1 MIEQLNTAY
10 IQYRR
15 VKALVLLGLL
25 TAGILLY
32 SLSGGF
38 PPWAWRFLFQVL
50 PQLFRLWSVQGA
62 ALLLPLFGLMLLSVA
77 LLVLW
82 IIIITLICKVI
93 IHWQR
98 DAADQQRFEG
108 DLREAERLADEGLAT
123 EAVYAQYN
131 QRTEQ
136 VPVAAPPAQARQR
149 ANTRPTREPG
159 SSITP
164 VPSTYPPPV
173 TRPQTARRVSVPPA
187 AMRAQGMRG
196 QAEVYAQGPY
206 AAPAHTAFV
215 GHQLRIVQSPLVD
228 DPVDEV
234 DSYGDDAPSPVSWQD
249 VTRRRRRAEWDEEDT
264 LDVAQHDTMPVP
276 AAVFEE
282 DSAVFEEDEDSL
294 ADFATQPGRDT
305 EEPVVPE
312 VPLQLVVGIG
322 LDPGITRKDAPNED
336 SLFAI
341 QGMRV
346 TDAGPTPAGLFVV
359 ADGMGGHANGREASR
374 LAIRSLTEIIVPE
387 LLRDVSGEGVLGE
400 DIFLAMLKEGVH
412 RANLAIYKRNRERPQ
427 MMGTTVTAVLIANA
441 TAYVMNVGD
450 SRTYLYRT
458 DEGLKQLTRDHSL
471 VARLVEDGT
480 ITRDEVYTHPRRN
493 QIYRCLGERASVE
506 MDTLIKPLQAG
517 DSLILC
523 SDGLWEM
530 VRDGSIENIVAS
542 SAHPTLA
549 SSALVQEAL
558 KHGGADNISV
568 IVVGIAE
575 TEE

>member
-1 MIEQLNTAY
+1 MMEQLNTTY

-15 VKALVLLGLL
+15 VKALILLGLL
-25 TAGILLY
+25 TGGILLY

-50 PQLFRLWSVQGA
+50 PQLSRLWAVQGL
-62 ALLLPLFGLMLLSVA
+62 ALLLPLLGLVLLAVA

-82 IIIITLICKVI
+82 VVIITLICKVI
-93 IHWQR
+93 IHWWR
-98 DAADQQRFEG
+98 DSADLRRFEG
-108 DLREAERLADEGLAT
+108 DLREAERLADEDLAAET
-123 EAVYAQYN
+123 VDARYN

-136 VPVAAPPAQARQR
+136 VPVAAPLAQSWQRTSSRPARV
-149 ANTRPTREPG
+149 PG
-159 SSITP
+159 SSRIP

-173 TRPQTARRVSVPPA
+173 TRPQTARQVSVPPPAAA
-187 AMRAQGMRG
+187 AMQAQSMRRPAEPYT
-196 QAEVYAQGPY
+196 QA
-206 AAPAHTAFV
+206 AAPLHTTVARN
-215 GHQLRIVQSPLVD
+215 QLRLVQSP
-228 DPVDEV
+228 PADEV
-234 DSYGDDAPSPVSWQD
+234 DSYGDEDVSLTPVSWQE
-249 VTRRRRRAEWDEEDT
+249 VARQCRRAEWVEDDA
-264 LDVAQHDTMPVP
+264 LDVAQHETMPVP
-276 AAVFEE
+276 AIVLDE
-282 DSAVFEEDEDSL
+282 DDAEFDEDEDSFT
-294 ADFATQPGRDT
+294 DVDTQPGRNT
-305 EEPVVPE
+305 EEPGLQDA
-312 VPLQLVVGIG
+312 PLQLVVGIG
-322 LDPGITRKDAPNED
+322 LDPGITRKNAPNED

-346 TDAGPTPAGLFVV
+346 TDDGPTPAGLFVV

-374 LAIRSLTEIIVPE
+374 LAIRSLSDIIVPE

-427 MMGTTVTAVLIANA
+427 MMGTTITAVLIANA

-450 SRTYLYRT
+450 SRTYLYRA

-471 VARLVEDGT
+471 VARLVEEGA

-493 QIYRCLGERASVE
+493 QIYRCLGEHASVE

-542 SAHPTLA
+542 SAHSTLA

-558 KHGGADNISV
+558 KRGGADNISV